1 MKDKIIKDYDQF
13 KKVNESNLTL
23 MGLLGG
29 MAGDSLEKAIKQ
41 RATAMIFEYF
51 GVPKLEDPNNTE
63 GKAQWI
69 TEFFIKLMSEVS
81 LPDCDRFLDGSLA
94 LNEEKYWL
102 PKIAKTLKYQIVQM
116 GPRAFD
122 VIQLLGVT
130 PSGFLGRLITNMYTE
145 FILDEKRLE
154 QVIVALWRL
163 VMKEDFIPQKKAD
176 EIYQEEYNKLTDKQK
191 EKVEGSVWKASMK
204 QKDFARTK
212 GD

>member
-13 KKVNESNLTL
+13 KKVNESGMTL
-23 MGLLGG
+23 IGLLGG

-41 RATAMIFEYF
+41 RGTAMIFEYF
-51 GVPKLEDPNNTE
+51 GVPKLDDPNNTQ
-63 GKAQWI
+63 GKTQWI

-81 LPDCDRFLDGSLA
+81 LPDCDNFLDGSVDI
-94 LNEEKYWL
+94 NDETYWL
-102 PKIAKTLKYQIVQM
+102 PKIAKTLKYQIVLM
-116 GPRAFD
+116 GPKAFD
-122 VIQLLGVT
+122 IIELLGVT

-163 VMKEDFIPQKKAD
+163 VAKEDFIPQKKAN
-176 EIYQEEYNKLTDKQK
+176 EIYKEEYAKLTDKQK
-191 EKVEGSVWKASMK
+191 AKVEGSVWKASMK